1 MIEFTTSGDISI
13 EVNGRKLAVAQ
24 SYRVRTRRESRPVEA
39 FGAREPIGIMT
50 GKTAHQV
57 DLSRVQLLDQARG
70 DGVDFYGLSGFTVVI
85 AKPGARVI
93 YAGCEWSDIEETA
106 ALGSAVLE
114 SVSLVAAKRMVLK

>member
-13 EVNGRKLAVAQ
+13 EVNGQKLAVAQ

-39 FGAREPIGIMT
+39 FGQREPVGVMA
-50 GKTAHQV
+50 GRAFHQI
-57 DLSRVQLLDQARG
+57 DLSRVQLLDAARG

-85 AKPGARVI
+85 AKPGERVI

-106 ALGSAVLE
+106 NLGSAVLE
-114 SVSLVAAKRMVLK
+114 TVSLVAAKRMVLK